1 MNIFIVFSKLDTEMN
16 QPIWNRLV
24 RESRANAGQVMKGR
38 VEVKSGLMITS
49 GYGDKGGYG

>member
-16 QPIWNRLV
+16 QPVLKRLV
-24 RESRANAGQVMKGR
+24 WIANAGHVMKGR
-38 VEVKSGLMITS
+38 VDVKSGLMITS